1 MAGVTRETE
10 IKLRVE
16 DVGAASK
23 RIEARG
29 FAIEVPRVFERNVVF
44 DRDTGDLRSD
54 GQLLRLREAGTLATL
69 TFKGASVPGKHKS
82 REERETR
89 VADAGE
95 MTAILERLGY
105 RAVFV
110 YEKYR
115 TEFLSAGSGTP
126 VITLDETPIGNFIEI
141 EGEPSAIDETA
152 RQLGF
157 LESDYST
164 ASYGSLYAEWCRE
177 RGIPPGNMTF

>member
-16 DVGAASK
+16 DLCAASK

-29 FAIEVPRVFERNVVF
+29 FTVAVLRVFERNIVF
-44 DRDTGDLRSD
+44 DRDTGELRSS

-69 TFKGASVPGKHKS
+69 TFKGVSVPGKHKS

-115 TEFLSAGSGTP
+115 TEYKSNVSGTP
-126 VITLDETPIGNFIEI
+126 VITLDETPVGNFIEI
-141 EGEPSAIDETA
+141 EGEASAIDETA

-157 LESDYST
+157 LESDYLT
-164 ASYGSLYAEWCRE
+164 VSYGSLYAEWCRE
-177 RGIPPGNMTF
+177 RGIPPANMTF